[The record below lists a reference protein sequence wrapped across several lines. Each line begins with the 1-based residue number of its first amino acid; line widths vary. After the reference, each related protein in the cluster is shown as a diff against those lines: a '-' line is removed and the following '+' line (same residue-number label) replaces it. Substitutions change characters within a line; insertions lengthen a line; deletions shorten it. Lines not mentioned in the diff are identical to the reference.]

1 VTDDSTRTI
10 SLTAADGI
18 VLAADLALAAT
29 PRAAAVLCHPHP
41 AYGGDRH
48 NIVVDALF
56 RVLPAAGIAALRF
69 DFRGAGE
76 GGQDDV
82 LTALDR
88 LAGDVPGVPLWLVG
102 YSFGADV
109 ALGVDDARL
118 AGWVAVAP
126 PLHFGT
132 PPAPAGGD
140 PRPALVLVPEH
151 DAYSPPE
158 RTWAATEDWPTVTV
172 EVVPMADHFL
182 AGAAEGVAAT
192 VTAWLSQR

>member
-10 SLTAADGI
+10 SLTTADGI
-18 VLAADLALAAT
+18 VLAADLARPAA

-56 RVLPAAGIAALRF
+56 RALPAAGIAALRF
-69 DFRGAGE
+69 DFRGAG
-76 GGQDDV
+76 GGEQDDV
-82 LTALDR
+82 LAALDR
-88 LAGDVPGVPLWLVG
+88 LAGDVAGVPLWLVG

-109 ALGVDDARL
+109 ALGVDDPRL

-126 PLHFGT
+126 PLRFGS
-132 PPAPAGGD
+132 PPVPAAGD
-140 PRPALVLVPEH
+140 PRPALLLVPEQ

-158 RTWAATEDWPTVTV
+158 RTRAATAAWPTVTV

-182 AGAAEGVAAT
+182 AGAGAAAGVAAT
-192 VTAWLSQR
+192 VTAWLS

>member
-10 SLTAADGI
+10 SLTAADGT
-18 VLAADLALAAT
+18 VLAADLAVPAA

-56 RVLPAAGIAALRF
+56 RALPAAGIAALRF
-69 DFRGAGE
+69 DFRGAG
-76 GGQDDV
+76 GGEQDDV
-82 LTALDR
+82 LAALDR
-88 LAGDVPGVPLWLVG
+88 LAGDVAGVPLWLVG

-109 ALGVDDARL
+109 ALGVDDPRL

-126 PLHFGT
+126 PLRFGS
-132 PPAPAGGD
+132 PPVPAAGD

-151 DAYSPPE
+151 DAYAPPD
-158 RTWAATEDWPTVTV
+158 RIGPATDAWPAVTV

-182 AGAAEGVAAT
+182 VGAAADVAAT
-192 VTAWLSQR
+192 VTAWLS